1 MSTKSGPIGQALMSS
16 LSELALIPQH
26 LLDNIKLI
34 GGSALAK
41 MMEENME
48 GLDVLEF
55 ISGKRDFSIS
65 H

>member
-16 LSELALIPQH
+16 LSELALIPQN

>member
-16 LSELALIPQH
+16 LSELALIPQN

-41 MMEENME
+41 TMEENME